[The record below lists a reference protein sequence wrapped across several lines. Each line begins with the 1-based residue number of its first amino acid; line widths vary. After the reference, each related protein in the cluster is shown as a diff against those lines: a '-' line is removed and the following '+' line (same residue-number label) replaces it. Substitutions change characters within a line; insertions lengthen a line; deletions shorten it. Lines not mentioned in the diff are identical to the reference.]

1 MLCRATKV
9 AHAAGHSK
17 LASDNPQAGSDSH
30 NLQALQDVRQLRH
43 NASAQE
49 VSNSN
54 NSGLQ
59 PSCMESLAGLK
70 ASDAHRGPCKAS
82 DKPLAVAASKAAAA
96 VLPAEASSPI
106 RQGSS
111 SVCSEVETLAACQ
124 HCLCSMCVMHFWLT
138 LHAVIDND

>member
-1 MLCRATKV
+1 MLRRATEV

-17 LASDNPQAGSDSH
+17 LASDNPQAASDSH

-43 NASAQE
+43 NALAQE
-49 VSNSN
+49 VSNSSH
-54 NSGLQ
+54 SGLQ
-59 PSCMESLAGLK
+59 PTEFLAGLK
-70 ASDAHRGPCKAS
+70 ASDAHRGPWPSRRCKAA
-82 DKPLAVAASKAAAA
+82 DKPLADAASKAAAA

-124 HCLCSMCVMHFWLT
+124 HCLCSCVLCTFG
-138 LHAVIDND
+138 